1 MHPKPTTEAEASC
14 QELFSWRCPVG
25 AGGSRDKGGTLEH
38 GTFNPFLASSFAQLP
53 PGGVARL
60 KMIPG

>member
-1 MHPKPTTEAEASC
+1 MHIHGCLYPKPTEAEASC
-14 QELFSWRCPVG
+14 QEVPYVCVW
-25 AGGSRDKGGTLEH
+25 GGYKQEP

-53 PGGVARL
+53 PGGVERL